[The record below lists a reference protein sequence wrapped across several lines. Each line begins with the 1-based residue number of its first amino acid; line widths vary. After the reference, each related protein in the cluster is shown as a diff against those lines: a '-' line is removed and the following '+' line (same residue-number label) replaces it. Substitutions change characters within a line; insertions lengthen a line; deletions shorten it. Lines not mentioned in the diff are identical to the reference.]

1 MTHGITIAGVTHPII
16 TGGTGLIT
24 MDGTGLIIITDIMVV
39 ITAATITDTGMDI
52 TAAVTTTA
60 IPIILIILTEAEEA
74 CHKLPHHVHQ
84 GQIPWQA
91 AAAEPLCHH
100 QMVQ

>member
-16 TGGTGLIT
+16 TGGTVLIT
-24 MDGTGLIIITDIMVV
+24 MDGTGLIIITDIMVGTIMV
-39 ITAATITDTGMDI
+39 ITMDI

-60 IPIILIILTEAEEA
+60 TPILLIILTEAEEA

-91 AAAEPLCHH
+91 TAAEPLYHH

>member
-1 MTHGITIAGVTHPII
+1 MDIMTHGITIAGVTHPII
-16 TGGTGLIT
+16 TGGTVLIT
-24 MDGTGLIIITDIMVV
+24 MDGTGLIIITDIMVGTIMV
-39 ITAATITDTGMDI
+39 ITMDI

-60 IPIILIILTEAEEA
+60 TPILLIILTEAEEA